1 MQVNI
6 VRAVNDVDIPEN
18 DAFTVVIKALL
29 CNGALLVCVM
39 CSLIID
45 FHGNEACLNFRGAL
59 LHCNVEHQHDFVSPG
74 PGGWLLSEGE
84 RKCVCVCGCVRVFLF
99 TIRPSVPDHSRA
111 SVCDSP
117 MLCSSPV
124 GINTHVIK

>member
-84 RKCVCVCGCVRVFLF
+84 RKCVCVGVSGSSCLQYGPLFPITAGHRFVTLPCCVQVLWE
-99 TIRPSVPDHSRA
+99 
-111 SVCDSP
+111 
-117 MLCSSPV
+117 
-124 GINTHVIK
+124 